1 MCLPGEQLRKGA
13 HLVEADTDLPPF
25 FDTFDDYREFCLEYR
40 ASLGKIARL
49 TACLLPEPALAA
61 ASRRLS
67 SSLGLCSVSGA
78 SLEVCTFLLVAT
90 CYLLPTQASNF
101 SHQALQQLMLLTR
114 DHLLRLANL

>member
-1 MCLPGEQLRKGA
+1 M
-13 HLVEADTDLPPF
+13 EADTELPPF
-25 FDTFDDYREFCLEYR
+25 FDTFDDYREFCLDYR

-78 SLEVCTFLLVAT
+78 SLEVRNSHTSEFTHYPLGLRECK
-90 CYLLPTQASNF
+90 F
-101 SHQALQQLMLLTR
+101 SGFRVKRVLGFRFT
-114 DHLLRLANL
+114 